1 MEYILFIHKNTESSI
16 PKEEWDSFFSAA
28 LESGIFQG
36 GSEIRNRIQLGEKP
50 VNDIT
55 ESVGGFMRFES
66 ENLEVVKSLL
76 NKHPVLING
85 GTLEL
90 CEMPKSEA

>member
-1 MEYILFIHKNTESSI
+1 MEYILFIHKNTASPI
-16 PKEEWDSFFSAA
+16 PKEQWDSFFSAA
-28 LESGIFQG
+28 LESNIFKG
-36 GSEIRNRIQLGEKP
+36 GSEISNRIQLGEKP

-55 ESVGGFMRFES
+55 ENVGGFMRFES
-66 ENLEVVKSLL
+66 EDIETVKSLL

-90 CEMPKSEA
+90 CETPKTEA